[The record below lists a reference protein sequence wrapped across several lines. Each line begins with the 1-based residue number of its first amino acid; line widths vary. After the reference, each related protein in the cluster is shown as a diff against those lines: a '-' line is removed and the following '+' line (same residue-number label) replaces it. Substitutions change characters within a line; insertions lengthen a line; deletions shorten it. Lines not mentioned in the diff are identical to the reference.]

1 MASPLLYFNLHTNGG
16 FMKTLLF
23 VILAA
28 SLQVQASIGSTEART
43 YSFRFQPING
53 DSYTYETKADSHE
66 EAYEHAATACF
77 NHYKQ
82 GRRISMDY
90 GLDIIDVCAN
100 PRNM

>member
-1 MASPLLYFNLHTNGG
+1 
-16 FMKTLLF
+16 MKTLF
-23 VILAA
+23 MVILAA
-28 SLQVQASIGSTEART
+28 SLQAQASLGSGELKT